1 MAGNQTDTER
11 LYYITSRLNVANAK
25 DTAGEP
31 FIKDWKLQVGS
42 TAQVMLPQAPGAS
55 PVDSDGDGIIDDR
68 DNCPHNFNPDQQDS
82 DDDGVGDP
90 CDDCAHNFDAFQT
103 DVCGAGKTSAAAG
116 SSTALTLKQ
125 VRLKTA
131 PNGTVRITGTLDTT
145 QYGGFAGFVAA
156 LRRVPGGASL
166 ASTDI
171 RQGTVLAFNVS
182 GAGLATPGQS
192 MWFPPCVAV
201 ASCAGT
207 NGENVSF
214 FRKGATNVFKVR
226 LTAQG
231 KTFAPPLSSGPATVT
246 LSLGGLDDVD
256 QASCRTSGRG
266 KSASCR

>member
-1 MAGNQTDTER
+1 MGSSLAALSAGNKPAMTP
-11 LYYITSRLNVANAK
+11 TSALNATANA
-25 DTAGEP
+25 
-31 FIKDWKLQVGS
+31 
-42 TAQVMLPQAPGAS
+42 M
-55 PVDSDGDGIIDDR
+55 
-68 DNCPHNFNPDQQDS
+68 
-82 DDDGVGDP
+82 
-90 CDDCAHNFDAFQT
+90 
-103 DVCGAGKTSAAAG
+103 AAG
-116 SSTALTLKQ
+116 
-125 VRLKTA
+125 V
-131 PNGTVRITGTLDTT
+131 ITGVL
-145 QYGGFAGFVAA
+145 A
-156 LRRVPGGASL
+156 LGASL

-182 GAGLATPGQS
+182 DAGLATPGQS

-256 QASCRTSGRG
+256 QASCRASGRG
-266 KSASCR
+266 KLATCR

>member
-1 MAGNQTDTER
+1 VAGNQTDTER
-11 LYYITSRLNVANAK
+11 LYYMTSRLNVGAL
-25 DTAGEP
+25 DTAGSP
-31 FIKDWKLQVGS
+31 FINDWKLQVGS

-145 QYGGFAGFVAA
+145 EYGGFAGFVAA
-156 LRRVPGGASL
+156 LRRVPAGASR

-182 GAGLATPGQS
+182 DAGLATPGQS

-231 KTFAPPLSSGPATVT
+231 KTFAPPLSSGPVTVT